1 MTLVDLKQFLRKFR
15 MRPAVDVPSRRR
27 FLALLSKTIT
37 FASALTVFGRLVA
50 AKAGA
55 QGAEA
60 KPADP
65 TSDAT
70 AAPSFKR
77 GSAAYERARLDAI
90 WNERKP
96 DRYPDQI
103 IFASGDRDIVAAVGL
118 AKGTGRRIGTRSG
131 GHNWIGNHI
140 RDGGILL
147 DLSRM
152 TDISVDADSHI
163 VSIQP
168 GVHARDLQKS
178 LNDVGLRFP
187 TATCPTVGM
196 GGYLLGGGASFTS
209 RLDGPSCFGVVAAD
223 VVMADGKLIHATD
236 QTHPEIMWAV
246 RGSGPNFF
254 GVVTKFHLQA
264 KPLHKSMLSS
274 TYIFPVAVAE
284 ELFQWH
290 LSISRSLPLAVT
302 HNWFAVKSAMP
313 ELGSIPILLNAIAF
327 GDSDEETRALLDVF
341 EKSPLLGKAIVHQP
355 PAPWTNDLGFGLVSR
370 LYPKGF
376 RFRSDAL
383 WVDPYKA
390 GFTKLVAEAV
400 SSLPTDRAHI
410 LWAPFSTAHQHPNAC
425 YSLESPVSI
434 HFYGV
439 SPEATDDKRMDD
451 WVNGWMNK
459 CRPFSYY
466 GGAGKINDNDI
477 IEFPKYFLTPEN
489 TASVAKLRKKYD
501 PNGVFFPCIGTD
513 HSVRPA

>member
-1 MTLVDLKQFLRKFR
+1 MSDVKQFLRNVFIR
-15 MRPAVDVPSRRR
+15 RPPVDLLRRRR
-27 FLALLSKTIT
+27 FLDLFSKSIA
-37 FASALTVFGRLVA
+37 FASTFTAWGRAVAVQGSEPGTEGSTGDATV
-50 AKAGA
+50 
-55 QGAEA
+55 
-60 KPADP
+60 
-65 TSDAT
+65 DAT
-70 AAPSFKR
+70 AAPSLKR
-77 GSAAYERARLDAI
+77 GTAAYERARLDAI

-103 IFASGDRDIVAAVGL
+103 IIASNDQDIVAAVRL
-118 AKGTGRRIGTRSG
+118 AKRVGCQIATRSG
-131 GHNWIGNHI
+131 GHSWIGNHI

-152 TDISVDADSHI
+152 TDINIDANSNI
-163 VSIQP
+163 ASIQP

-209 RLDGPSCFGVVAAD
+209 RLDGASCFGVVAAD
-223 VVMADGKLIHATD
+223 VVMADGTLIHATD
-236 QTHPEIMWAV
+236 QTYPEIMWAV

-254 GVVTKFHLQA
+254 GVVTKFYLQA
-264 KPLHKSMLSS
+264 KPLYKSMLSS

-290 LSISRSLPLAVT
+290 LGISRSLPLTVT
-302 HNWFAVKSAMP
+302 HNWFAVESAMP
-313 ELGSIPILLNAIAF
+313 ELGSVPILLNAIAF

-341 EKSPLLGKAIVHQP
+341 EKNPLLGKAIVHQP
-355 PAPWTNDLGFGLVSR
+355 PAPWTNDLGFSLVSR

-383 WVDPYKA
+383 WVDPYKD
-390 GFTKLVAEAV
+390 GFTKLIAQAV

-410 LWAPFSTAHQHPNAC
+410 LWAPFSTSHQHPNAC

-439 SPEATDDKRMDD
+439 SAEASDDKRMDD
-451 WVNGWMNK
+451 WVNGWMTK

-489 TASVAKLRKKYD
+489 RDRVAKLRRKYD
-501 PNGVFFPCIGTD
+501 PAGVILPCIGTD
-513 HSVRPA
+513 HSVKPA

>member
-1 MTLVDLKQFLRKFR
+1 MFTIKQMLRKLLPKASVNAR
-15 MRPAVDVPSRRR
+15 SRRL
-27 FLALLSKTIT
+27 FLDLLAKSAA
-37 FASALTVFGRLVA
+37 FAFAFNAFGRVVA
-50 AKAGA
+50 AKASQAGTNA
-55 QGAEA
+55 ISGG
-60 KPADP
+60 
-65 TSDAT
+65 AT
-70 AAPSFKR
+70 ADGTTAPNLTR
-77 GSAAYERARLDAI
+77 GSTAYERARLDAI

-96 DRYPDQI
+96 ARYPDQI
-103 IFASGDRDIVAAVGL
+103 AIASSDQDIVAAVQL
-118 AKGTGRRIGTRSG
+118 AKRNNWQLATRSG

-152 TDISVDADSHI
+152 TDISIDVNSHI

-178 LNDVGLRFP
+178 LNEVGLRFP

-209 RLDGPSCFGVVAAD
+209 RLDGASCFGVVAAD
-223 VVMADGKLIHATD
+223 VVMADGSLIHATD

-254 GVVTKFHLQA
+254 GVVTKFYLQT

-274 TYIFPVAVAE
+274 TYIFPASVAE
-284 ELFQWH
+284 ELFEWH
-290 LSISRSLPLAVT
+290 LAISGSLPLTVT

-313 ELGSIPILLNAIAF
+313 EFGSIPILLNAIAF
-327 GDSDEETRALLDVF
+327 GDSDGETRALLDVF
-341 EKSPLLGKAIVHQP
+341 EKNPLLGKAIVHQP
-355 PAPWTNDLGFGLVSR
+355 PAPWTNDLGFSLVSR

-383 WVDPYKA
+383 WVDPYKE

-400 SSLPTDRAHI
+400 GSLPTDRAHI
-410 LWAPFSTAHQHPNAC
+410 LWAPFSTGHQHPNAC

-439 SPEATDDKRMDD
+439 SGEEADDKKMDD
-451 WVNGWMNK
+451 WVNGWMSK
-459 CRPFSYY
+459 CRRYSYY

-489 TASVAKLRKKYD
+489 TARVGRLRKKYD
-501 PNGVFFPCIGTD
+501 PTGVFFPCIGTD
-513 HSVRPA
+513 HSASPA